1 MIGWKVGGVWS
12 TGQDTFRAAEPW
24 VLLICKAKSGIGRAQ
39 VSWMFPVFVDKTWDL
54 DPYCSPL
61 KPNSLKEPRLEV
73 ARAHR
78 YLRLVLDRVVLSS
91 HKLRR
96 DRSSL
101 KPSEAMYRLLFAS
114 SVALAHAQSDDGF
127 DETIVYMVVAGLV
140 CVALLLGCMYQVN
153 KQAFQRLATKANR
166 PIGLI
171 WCPD

>member
-1 MIGWKVGGVWS
+1 M
-12 TGQDTFRAAEPW
+12 
-24 VLLICKAKSGIGRAQ
+24 
-39 VSWMFPVFVDKTWDL
+39 DL

-61 KPNSLKEPRLEV
+61 KPNSTKEPRSEV

-78 YLRLVLDRVVLSS
+78 YLRSVLDRVVLSS
-91 HKLRR
+91 HKLRP
-96 DRSSL
+96 DIIPPTSL
-101 KPSEAMYRLLFAS
+101 KPFEAMYRLLFAS